1 MKPDVKAFIDD
12 MNKRRLLEY
21 KQMHSN
27 SKKMPASI
35 KGDLRQLNASYVAEI
50 LSPSINKNATIQEI
64 IDWLIGGPRPPQPT
78 TTQPTATQTTKEKVL
93 VLCQRKLDENGE
105 ELVNKDIDNLL
116 DALNIGADRD
126 IKYASPMDEA
136 HAGKVDFEGEF
147 GKNDFTKNNF
157 IKGDYS
163 VIILNTCP
171 FQFMKYDIINEDLK
185 PNGRIVLSK
194 FDKRTPTNFVE
205 QQADTNGFYQR
216 IVSDAKDKLS
226 EAGFELEKTYKDA
239 LVFRRK

>member
-1 MKPDVKAFIDD
+1 MTFRPVC
-12 MNKRRLLEY
+12 LC
-21 KQMHSN
+21 
-27 SKKMPASI
+27 SKCNNMLILSR
-35 KGDLRQLNASYVAEI
+35 DVAEI
-50 LSPSINKNATIQEI
+50 CAGA
-64 IDWLIGGPRPPQPT
+64 WGPQPTPPQPT
-78 TTQPTATQTTKEKVL
+78 IPQPTIPPTQQPTQQPTTQPTARPATKEKVL

-116 DALNIGADRD
+116 DVLNIGADRD
-126 IKYASPMDEA
+126 IKYVSPMDKN
-136 HAGKVDFEGEF
+136 HVGKVDFEGEF

-171 FQFMKYDIINEDLK
+171 FRFMKYVIISEYLK

-194 FDKRTPTNFVE
+194 FDKKKPTNFVE
-205 QQADTNGFYQR
+205 QQAEGNGFYQR
-216 IVSDAKDKLS
+216 RLGDGKGDVKDKLS
-226 EAGFELEKTYKDA
+226 DAGFELEKTYKDA